1 MTGAVPIWTPLSCRR
16 LTGILLA
23 DIRGCG
29 DEARVSR
36 GETCAIAANE
46 PVAVNKQPTSST
58 TTLSVLEALLPA
70 RSKDTD
76 AAGNTGSGTPV
87 VSRALGGAAAT
98 QHEINKGHLSQDRFP
113 SAG

>member
-1 MTGAVPIWTPLSCRR
+1 
-16 LTGILLA
+16 
-23 DIRGCG
+23 
-29 DEARVSR
+29 
-36 GETCAIAANE
+36 
-46 PVAVNKQPTSST
+46 
-58 TTLSVLEALLPA
+58 LSVLEALLPA

-76 AAGNTGSGTPV
+76 AAGNTRSSTPV